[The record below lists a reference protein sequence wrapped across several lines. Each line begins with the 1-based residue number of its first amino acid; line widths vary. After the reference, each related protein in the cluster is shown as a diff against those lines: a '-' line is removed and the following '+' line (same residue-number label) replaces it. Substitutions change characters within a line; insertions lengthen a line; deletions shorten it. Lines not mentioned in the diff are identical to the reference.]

1 MNASQHKE
9 VETKIVGLV
18 EDVPTLDTMTLAF
31 EDIVKA
37 IAVADQCN
45 LKWLKTRTRNVQPLL
60 PWLMLKVL
68 GVNNLKH
75 FHQQHPSFQ
84 A

>member
-1 MNASQHKE
+1 MTQKVGDENN
-9 VETKIVGLV
+9 GLV

-31 EDIVKA
+31 VDVVKA
-37 IAVADQCN
+37 KALADQCN
-45 LKWLKTRTRNVQPLL
+45 LKWLEIRTGNVQPLL

-75 FHQQHPSFQ
+75 FH
-84 A
+84 